1 MASQTIPDIERALRA
16 VGELLAA
23 ERVSAGIV
31 IVGGAAL
38 NLIGVVHRATRDV
51 DVLALA
57 QPRRGVG
64 APELARPDPLPTPLA
79 EAAAK
84 VARDLRLPADWLNTV
99 VAGQWDTGLPPGLA
113 DRVSWRRYGG
123 LSVGIADRRDLIF
136 LKLYAAA
143 DQTGPSSV
151 HFQDLLALRPT
162 VDELEAAAGWV
173 RTQDAS
179 PELAAAV
186 DAVLHHV
193 RRSGR

>member
-64 APELARPDPLPTPLA
+64 
-79 EAAAK
+79 
-84 VARDLRLPADWLNTV
+84 RLPADWLNTV